1 MKLIAYVIYIN
12 FMLTGVKSRGK
23 PANQE
28 PVQTMAGQA
37 ASRATIDTWLGFR

>member
-23 PANQE
+23 PVYQE

-37 ASRATIDTWLGFR
+37 ASSATIDTWLGFR